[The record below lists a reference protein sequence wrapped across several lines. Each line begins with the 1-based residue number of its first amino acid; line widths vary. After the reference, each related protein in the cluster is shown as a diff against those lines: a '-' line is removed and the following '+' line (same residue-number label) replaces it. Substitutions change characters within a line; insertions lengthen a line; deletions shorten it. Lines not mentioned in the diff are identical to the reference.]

1 MYNKIGMFGPGVML
15 IYGVIPFWAK
25 LRHLRWFKCALMG
38 VNASAIGLVGAACIS
53 LFEATVLTRA
63 DAMVFAFALTLAC
76 AFNVQAPIV
85 IVAGLLFGAM
95 LSQYALSLGQVAYCV
110 SNGFQA

>member
-1 MYNKIGMFGPGVML
+1 MYKIGMFGPGVML

-38 VNASAIGLVGAACIS
+38 INASAIGLGAACIS
-53 LFEATVLTRA
+53 LFEATVITRA

-85 IVAGLLFGAM
+85 IVAGLFFGAII
-95 LSQYALSLGQVAYCV
+95 SHYALSLGQVPYCV
-110 SNGFQA
+110 TNGFEA